1 MGELTPIEKFR
12 EFLLTKGE
20 RLTRER
26 SIIIEEVFA
35 QHEHFDADDLI
46 AKVARDKSGRR
57 VSRATVYRALKLLEE
72 AGLLRKVATERQ

>member
-1 MGELTPIEKFR
+1 MGELTPLEKFR

-35 QHEHFDADDLI
+35 RHEHFDADDLI
-46 AKVARDKSGRR
+46 AKVARDKSGRQIG
-57 VSRATVYRALKLLEE
+57 RAHV
-72 AGLLRKVATERQ
+72 